1 LIERDGVGTIPFCIL
16 WYNKLM
22 TQDQIDH
29 FFTKLKKVDEET
41 EYKQIQEAYEKI
53 IRWFVDDDV
62 HEANVKEISRKFMG
76 VDPFT
81 LSFALQ
87 AVIKDLGWEQDYIVI
102 TDDGEILGRYKEVAD
117 IPKMNDPKSMAADIN
132 VIVVRKRV

>member
-1 LIERDGVGTIPFCIL
+1 
-16 WYNKLM
+16 M